1 MLKPVYLLS
10 LSAHRLLFRAFSALK
25 TQWTA
30 DLGRCPRLLDFAPL
44 ALRAGVFT
52 PPAVAGRLILR
63 YQSPGKSEI
72 NRPLPQA
79 VLTRSHVSSYC
90 FDGTAG
96 ANLRS

>member
-44 ALRAGVFT
+44 ALRAGAFT
-52 PPAVAGRLILR
+52 
-63 YQSPGKSEI
+63 Q
-72 NRPLPQA
+72 PLPLA
-79 VLTRSHVSSYC
+79 VL
-90 FDGTAG
+90 
-96 ANLRS
+96 